1 MFTSNGNP
9 VGAPACSLRE
19 FVSALSSLPPE
30 VLDGHAKRGDF
41 SCWILDVFRD
51 QPLSSRVR
59 KVEEQ
64 YRLGHIHELPHAL
77 TTLVREGCDLPSNI
91 NVPG

>member
-1 MFTSNGNP
+1 VFTSNGNP

-30 VLDGHAKRGDF
+30 VLDAHAKRGDF

-77 TTLVREGCDLPSNI
+77 TTLVRERYDLPSNT